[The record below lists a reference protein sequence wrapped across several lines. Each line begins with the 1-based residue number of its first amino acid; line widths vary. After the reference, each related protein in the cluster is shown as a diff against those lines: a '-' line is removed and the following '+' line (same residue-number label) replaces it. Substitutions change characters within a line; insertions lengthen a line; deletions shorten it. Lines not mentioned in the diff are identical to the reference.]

1 MLRNTTSLFLLL
13 GGVALSLGISITPI
27 VREGSTDVVTLP
39 FVRLGNGY
47 YFFEREKTVNWF
59 QAFESCRRMNA
70 TLISFDTMQKYVEI
84 TNFLDLMKDDYEY
97 WTSGNDM
104 AETGRHVWFG
114 NGHPIGVN
122 IWALGQP
129 DNGAGLEHCDH
140 IGYRRVIT
148 DKKGLNDR
156 QCSTQMRFICEVPQP
171 YTASFVIW
179 K

>member
-27 VREGSTDVVTLP
+27 VRE
-39 FVRLGNGY
+39 
-47 YFFEREKTVNWF
+47 
-59 QAFESCRRMNA
+59 
-70 TLISFDTMQKYVEI
+70 
-84 TNFLDLMKDDYEY
+84 DLMKDDYLY

-140 IGYRRVIT
+140 IGYRRVVT
-148 DKKGLNDR
+148 DKKGLNDN
-156 QCSTQMRFICEVPQP
+156 QCSTKLRFICEVPQP